1 MRNFSLH
8 YTKTF
13 STLKQL
19 ARRIILA
26 VYDAVFSGVDL
37 LNNQFDD
44 RPEIG
49 EFFYSEHVKL
59 RRSGGN
65 PGNPHHLAYAID
77 VTSNSN
83 NVNVYANAF

>member
-1 MRNFSLH
+1 M
-8 YTKTF
+8 
-13 STLKQL
+13 
-19 ARRIILA
+19 A

-37 LNNQFDD
+37 LNSQFDD

-49 EFFYSEHVKL
+49 EFFDSEDVKL
-59 RRSGGN
+59 RRNG
-65 PGNPHHLAYAID
+65 GNPHHLVYAIN